1 MRKDYGFVLAEFIMV
16 VLIFSMIMG
25 GIFGVLTVGR
35 QSWHTGSIQVELQQ
49 EARRA
54 MDWMVREIRQSG
66 LNYAPKHPG
75 GVIGLADDG
84 LVHNTITFRMS
95 QGWDNNNDWIDW
107 GNQIQYS
114 IGGLNNQQLL
124 RTEGAQVVVLANNVV
139 GLGFRR
145 QPGSPI
151 VEISLQAQKVSAPGR
166 TLQWTLNSQVTLRN
180 KER

>member
-1 MRKDYGFVLAEFIMV
+1 MNRHYGFVLAEFIMV

-25 GIFGVLTVGR
+25 GIFGILTVGR

-49 EARRA
+49 QARRA

-66 LNYAPKHPG
+66 LDYAPEHPG
-75 GVIGLADDG
+75 EVIGLADDG

-95 QGWDNNNDWIDW
+95 QGWDNINDWIDW

-114 IGGLNNQQLL
+114 VGGLNNQQLL
-124 RTEGAQVVVLANNVV
+124 RSEGPQTTVLANNVV
-139 GLGFRR
+139 GLEFRR

-151 VEISLQAQKVSAPGR
+151 VELSLQAQKVSAPGR
-166 TLQWTLNSQVTLRN
+166 TLQRTLNSQVVLRN
-180 KER
+180 